1 MYIGTDKYYAD
12 LLGLGGDRYQTLVR
26 DVRAALKAEQ
36 EGRVQVGASLYAFYH
51 SVKKRRMNSF
61 YEVCS
66 QIFKLDRTE
75 VSRYVSVMEEF
86 GNADH
91 TAIAE
96 AYAAYS
102 FSLLVELL
110 SIPRAERH
118 KISPDWTRK
127 NVREFR
133 RVLERDGVSDENE
146 EEAPPDRYV
155 RFKKWKRS
163 DLCEK
168 VLELERELDALK
180 KTIKRQE
187 RKE

>member
-12 LLGLGGDRYQTLVR
+12 LLGLDGNRYQTLVVG
-26 DVRAALKAEQ
+26 VRAALKAEK

-51 SVKKRRMNSF
+51 SVKKRRTNSF

-66 QIFKLDRTE
+66 KLFKLDRTE

-96 AYAAYS
+96 VYAAYS

-110 SIPRAERH
+110 SIPKAERH

-146 EEAPPDRYV
+146 EEAPPDRYI

-168 VLELERELDALK
+168 ILELERELDALK
-180 KTIKRQE
+180 ETKRKE